1 MSIRI
6 YTDSG
11 ADLEAQEFDQLQIG
25 LVPLSIT
32 VDQRTY
38 QANKTFNKADFFRM
52 LEKAQIFPTTSQPAP
67 GDFDAVFSAAKEAG
81 DDVVYIALS
90 SALSGTCQTANTV
103 KLLGEYDNVYIVDSL
118 SATLGQK
125 LLVLEA
131 AKLRDRGYS
140 AAEIAAELEAIKGRI
155 RIYAGVDTLEYLYK
169 GGRLSRASASIG
181 TLARIKP
188 VITVTQEG
196 TVHVAGKGMGKAKAM
211 SIINGLIEKNPPDWA
226 YPVLGVYSGNQ
237 DNLTELREKAQKLG
251 LNVPE
256 EQCFGLGPVI
266 GAHVGPGAYGF
277 IYIGQE

>member
-6 YTDSG
+6 VTDSG
-11 ADLEAQEFDQLQIG
+11 ADLEAQEFEQLQVE

-52 LEKAQIFPTTSQPAP
+52 LEKADIFPTTSQPAP
-67 GDFDAVFSAAKEAG
+67 GDFDAIFSDARAHGE
-81 DDVVYIALS
+81 DVVYIALS

-131 AKLRDRGYS
+131 AKLRDRGYT
-140 AAEIAAELEAIKGRI
+140 AAEIAAELEAIKSRI

-211 SIINGLIEKNPPDWA
+211 SIVNGLVEKNPPDWA
-226 YPVLGVYSGNQ
+226 YPVLGIYSGNQ
-237 DNLTELREKAQKLG
+237 DNLTELREKAQKIG

-256 EQCFGLGPVI
+256 EHCFGLGPVI